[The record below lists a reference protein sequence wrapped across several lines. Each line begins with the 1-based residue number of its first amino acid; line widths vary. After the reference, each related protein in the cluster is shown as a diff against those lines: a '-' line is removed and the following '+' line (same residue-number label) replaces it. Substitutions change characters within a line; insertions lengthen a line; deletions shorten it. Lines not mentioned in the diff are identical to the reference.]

1 MATETRG
8 APWGETRG
16 IHTTAGGIA
25 VTATSQAVPIP
36 NSTRELEFSIRNAG
50 SSAVSVLWAANP
62 SLIVL
67 HTADALAT
75 APTDA
80 TNKMRDGIAANVLT
94 LNSLGA
100 GTPAFI
106 YVGARIPF
114 GGVAVNITA
123 TNTTDPSVLQVKY
136 YDVDDEDWKDI
147 EDTDGTLSS
156 GITFAQ
162 DGNVTW
168 TMPKQDEEWERI
180 SLKSAGDTS
189 LNTFPYATEEL
200 YWTRWET
207 NAVFDSTV
215 SVTGMH
221 ALSRNTYFSEIF
233 FSQTDLSQL
242 DTRKIAVNSSD
253 LTGNTSF
260 EFKTNTGTGNMIINA
275 HAIHNFPTN

>member
-36 NSTRELEFSIRNAG
+36 NSTRELEFSIRNAA
-50 SSAVSVLWAANP
+50 SSAVSVLWAVNP

-80 TNKMRDGIAANVLT
+80 TNKMRDGIAANVLV
-94 LNSLGA
+94 LDSLGA

-114 GGVAVNITA
+114 GGVAVNVTA
-123 TNTTDPSVLQVKY
+123 DNNTDSALTVNY
-136 YDVDDEDWKDI
+136 YNGSTWETTGA
-147 EDTDGTLSS
+147 TDGTSDSS
-156 GITFAQ
+156 ETLAQ

-168 TMPKQDEEWERI
+168 TIPTSWTKKG
-180 SLKSAGDTS
+180 LKDIGATS
-189 LNTFPYATEEL
+189 INTFPYATEEL
-200 YWTRWET
+200 YWTQW
-207 NAVFDSTV
+207 AVDVALDSTV

-233 FSQTDLSQL
+233 FD
-242 DTRKIAVNSSD
+242 DTKKIAVNSSD

>member
-16 IHTTAGGIA
+16 IHTTAGGMALQVDAAA
-25 VTATSQAVPIP
+25 VLRTVPIP
-36 NSTRELEFSIRNAG
+36 NGTRELEFSIRNAQ
-50 SSAVSVLWAANP
+50 SSAKSVLWAVNP

-80 TNKMRDGIAANVLT
+80 TNKMRDGIAANVLV
-94 LNSLGA
+94 LDSLDTA
-100 GTPAFI
+100 GNGDFI
-106 YVGARIPF
+106 YVGAKIPF
-114 GGVAVNITA
+114 GGVAVNVTA
-123 TNTTDPSVLQVKY
+123 ANGTSSVLQVKY
-136 YDVDDEDWKDI
+136 YDVGDADWKDI

-156 GITFAQ
+156 GKTFAQ

-168 TMPKQDEEWERI
+168 TMPKQDEEWKRI

-189 LNTFPYATEEL
+189 INTFPYATEEL

-207 NAVFDSTV
+207 SHAFDSEV
-215 SVTGMH
+215 EVTGMH

-233 FSQTDLSQL
+233 FD
-242 DTRKIAVNSSD
+242 DTKKIAVNSSD

-260 EFKTNTGTGNMIINA
+260 EFKTNTGAGNMIINA

>member
-62 SLIVL
+62 SLVIL
-67 HTADALAT
+67 HTADSLAT

-80 TNKMRDGIAANVLT
+80 TNKMRDGIAGNVLV
-94 LNSLGA
+94 LDSLDTA
-100 GTPAFI
+100 GNGDFI
-106 YVGARIPF
+106 YVGAKIPF
-114 GGVAVNITA
+114 GGVAVNVTA
-123 TNTTDPSVLQVKY
+123 VNGTSSVLTVKY
-136 YDVDDEDWKDI
+136 WTGSAWADI
-147 EDTDGTLSS
+147 SDTDGTISS
-156 GITFAQ
+156 GKTFAQ

-168 TMPKQDEEWERI
+168 TTPTQDSTWART

-189 LNTFPYATEEL
+189 INTFQYATEEL

-207 NAVFDSTV
+207 SAAFDSEV
-215 SVTGMH
+215 EVTGMH

-233 FSQTDLSQL
+233 FSATK
-242 DTRKIAVNSSD
+242 KIAVNTAD
-253 LTGNTSF
+253 LAGNTSF

-275 HAIHNFPTN
+275 HAIRSFPTN

>member
-16 IHTTAGGIA
+16 IHTTAGGMALQVDAAA
-25 VTATSQAVPIP
+25 VLRTVPIP
-36 NSTRELEFSIRNAG
+36 NGTRELEFSIRNAQ
-50 SSAVSVLWAANP
+50 SSAKSVLWAVNP

-80 TNKMRDGIAANVLT
+80 TNKMRDGIAGNVLV
-94 LNSLGA
+94 LDSLDTA
-100 GTPAFI
+100 GNGDFI
-106 YVGARIPF
+106 YVGAKIPF
-114 GGVAVNITA
+114 GGVAVNVTA
-123 TNTTDPSVLQVKY
+123 VNGTSSVLTVKY
-136 YDVDDEDWKDI
+136 WTGSAWADI
-147 EDTDGTLSS
+147 SDTDGTISS
-156 GITFAQ
+156 GKTFAQ

-168 TMPKQDEEWERI
+168 TMPKQDEEWKRI

-189 LNTFPYATEEL
+189 INTFQYATEEL

-207 NAVFDSTV
+207 SHAFDSEV
-215 SVTGMH
+215 EVTGMH

-233 FSQTDLSQL
+233 FD
-242 DTRKIAVNSSD
+242 DTKKIAVNSSD

-260 EFKTNTGTGNMIINA
+260 EFKTNTGAGNMIINA

>member
-25 VTATSQAVPIP
+25 VTSASQAVPIP
-36 NSTRELEFSIRNAG
+36 NGTRELEFSIRTATY
-50 SSAVSVLWAANP
+50 SAVSVLWAVNP
-62 SLIVL
+62 SLVIL
-67 HTADALAT
+67 HTADSLAT

-80 TNKMRDGIAANVLT
+80 TNKMRDGIAGNVLV
-94 LNSLGA
+94 LDSLDTA
-100 GTPAFI
+100 GNGDFI
-106 YVGARIPF
+106 YVGAKIPF
-114 GGVAVNITA
+114 GGVAVNVTA
-123 TNTTDPSVLQVKY
+123 VNGTSSVLTVKY
-136 YDVDDEDWKDI
+136 WTGSAWADI
-147 EDTDGTLSS
+147 SDTDGTSS
-156 GITFAQ
+156 YSKTFAQ

-168 TMPKQDEEWERI
+168 TTPTQDSTWART

-189 LNTFPYATEEL
+189 INTFQYATEEL

-207 NAVFDSTV
+207 SAAFDSEV
-215 SVTGMH
+215 EVTGMH

-233 FSQTDLSQL
+233 FS
-242 DTRKIAVNSSD
+242 DTKKIAVNSSD

-260 EFKTNTGTGNMIINA
+260 EFKTNTGAGNMIINA

>member
-62 SLIVL
+62 SLVIL
-67 HTADALAT
+67 HTADSLAT

-80 TNKMRDGIAANVLT
+80 TNKMRDGIAGNVLV
-94 LNSLGA
+94 LDSLDTA
-100 GTPAFI
+100 GNGDFI
-106 YVGARIPF
+106 YVGAKIPF
-114 GGVAVNITA
+114 GGVAVNVTA
-123 TNTTDPSVLQVKY
+123 VNGTSSVLTVKY
-136 YDVDDEDWKDI
+136 WTGSAWADI
-147 EDTDGTLSS
+147 SDTDGTISS
-156 GITFAQ
+156 GKTFAQ

-168 TMPKQDEEWERI
+168 TTPTQDSTWART

-189 LNTFPYATEEL
+189 INTFQYATEEL

-207 NAVFDSTV
+207 SAAFDSEV
-215 SVTGMH
+215 EVTGMH

-233 FSQTDLSQL
+233 FG
-242 DTRKIAVNSSD
+242 DTKKIAVNSAD
-253 LTGNTSF
+253 LAGNTSF

-275 HAIHNFPTN
+275 HAIRSFPTN

>member
-62 SLIVL
+62 SLVIL
-67 HTADALAT
+67 HTADSLAT

-80 TNKMRDGIAANVLT
+80 TNKMRDGIAGNVLV
-94 LNSLGA
+94 LDSLDTA
-100 GTPAFI
+100 GNGDFI
-106 YVGARIPF
+106 YVGAKIPF
-114 GGVAVNITA
+114 GGVAVNVTA
-123 TNTTDPSVLQVKY
+123 ANGTSSVLQVKY
-136 YDVDDEDWKDI
+136 YDVGDADWKDI

-156 GITFAQ
+156 GKTFAQ

-168 TMPKQDEEWERI
+168 TMPKQDEEWKRI

-189 LNTFPYATEEL
+189 INTFPYATEEL

-207 NAVFDSTV
+207 SAAFDSEV
-215 SVTGMH
+215 EVTGMH

-233 FSQTDLSQL
+233 FD
-242 DTRKIAVNSSD
+242 DTKKIAVNSSD

-260 EFKTNTGTGNMIINA
+260 EFKTNTGAGNMIINA

>member
-16 IHTTAGGIA
+16 IHTTAGGIP
-25 VTATSQAVPIP
+25 VTSVSQAVPIP
-36 NSTRELEFSIRNAG
+36 NGTRELEFSIRNAQT
-50 SSAVSVLWAANP
+50 SAVSVLWAANP
-62 SLIVL
+62 SLVIL

-80 TNKMRDGIAANVLT
+80 TNKMRDGIAGNVLV
-94 LNSLGA
+94 LDSLGA

-106 YVGARIPF
+106 YVGAKIPF
-114 GGVAVNITA
+114 GGVAVNVTA
-123 TNTTDPSVLQVKY
+123 VNGTSSVLTVKY
-136 YDVDDEDWKDI
+136 WNGSAWADI
-147 EDTDGTLSS
+147 SDTDGTISS
-156 GITFAQ
+156 GKTFAQ

-168 TMPKQDEEWERI
+168 TTPTQDSTWART

-189 LNTFPYATEEL
+189 INTFQYATEEL

-207 NAVFDSTV
+207 SAAFDSEV
-215 SVTGMH
+215 EVTGMH

-233 FSQTDLSQL
+233 FD
-242 DTRKIAVNSSD
+242 DTKKIAVNSSD

-275 HAIHNFPTN
+275 HAIRSFPTN

>member
-16 IHTTAGGIA
+16 IHTTAGGMALQVDAAA
-25 VTATSQAVPIP
+25 VLRTVPIP
-36 NSTRELEFSIRNAG
+36 NGTRELEFSIRNAQ
-50 SSAVSVLWAANP
+50 SSAKSVLWAVNP

-80 TNKMRDGIAANVLT
+80 TNKMRDGIAANVLV
-94 LNSLGA
+94 LDSLGA

-106 YVGARIPF
+106 YVGAKIPF
-114 GGVAVNITA
+114 GGVAVNVTA
-123 TNTTDPSVLQVKY
+123 VNGTSSVLTVKY
-136 YDVDDEDWKDI
+136 WNGSAWADI
-147 EDTDGTLSS
+147 SDTDGTIDS
-156 GITFAQ
+156 GETLAV

-168 TMPKQDEEWERI
+168 TIPTSWTKKG
-180 SLKSAGDTS
+180 LKDIGDTS
-189 LNTFPYATEEL
+189 INTFPYATEEL
-200 YWTRWET
+200 YWTRWE
-207 NAVFDSTV
+207 V
-215 SVTGMH
+215 SVALDSEVEITGMH

-233 FSQTDLSQL
+233 FD
-242 DTRKIAVNSSD
+242 DTKKIAVNSSD

-260 EFKTNTGTGNMIINA
+260 EAKTNAGTGNMIINA